1 MKLHDI
7 LGSIALI
14 FTLLVN
20 NVSVNVSIPKHTN
33 NQVDPA
39 PAPKPEPKSEDDP
52 VIAVIDDKL
61 VPVQGVLDPKVAVSG
76 AEKPIDAG
84 ELVILK
90 PTLKD
95 DYPTYVKNKSVKWDI
110 KNKNFY
116 QDGDNVFFGA
126 GIKNP
131 SIDVGLDISLD
142 YAVNDKIVTKKIH
155 SDQTVSV
162 NLPEPPKP
170 PDPPAPPVP
179 LTATETF
186 IINSFS
192 LYVTPDIRVAAAQA
206 LSAGFADSA
215 DNAHLYSPNNTGIG
229 KLLKYT
235 HDTNN
240 AKLTGAGID
249 PKRLDTWFG
258 TGGSGP
264 LQDWLYGKFQSGELK
279 TINDFGQLFKD
290 ISAALLKV
298 K

>member
-1 MKLHDI
+1 M
-7 LGSIALI
+7 
-14 FTLLVN
+14 
-20 NVSVNVSIPKHTN
+20 
-33 NQVDPA
+33 
-39 PAPKPEPKSEDDP
+39 E
-52 VIAVIDDKL
+52 DKL
-61 VPVQGVLDPKVAVSG
+61 VPVQGVLDPKVTVAG
-76 AEKPIDAG
+76 AEQPIDAG

-131 SIDVGLDISLD
+131 TIDVGLDISLD
-142 YAVNDKIVTKKIH
+142 YAVNDKIITKKIH

-162 NLPEPPKP
+162 NIPEPPKP
-170 PDPPAPPVP
+170 PDPPAP
-179 LTATETF
+179 LSATETF
-186 IINSFS
+186 IMNSFAQ
-192 LYVTPDIRVAAAQA
+192 YVSGDVRIAAAQA

-215 DNAHLYSPNNTGIG
+215 DHAHYYSPNNTGIKG
-229 KLLKYT
+229 LLKYT

-249 PKRLDTWFG
+249 PKRLDSWFG

-279 TINDFGQLFKD
+279 TIDDFSQLFKD